1 MAFGKYTGWKGLAYR
16 GGLPMLSFLLHRIT
30 AVGII
35 LFVTLHIVASFAM
48 QEGWGDWGT
57 ALNVIYESWIFQIF
71 VYFCVIFHT
80 LNGLR
85 IVILD
90 FWPKYLKFQRE
101 LLILQWLV
109 FVPVYVLA
117 IYIMAT
123 TNLVGG

>member
-1 MAFGKYTGWKGLAYR
+1 MAFGKLIGWKGMAYR

-48 QEGWGDWGT
+48 QEALSWGT
-57 ALNVIYESWIFQIF
+57 SLNVIYESWIFQIF
-71 VYFCVIFHT
+71 VFFCVIFHT

-85 IVILD
+85 ITIMD
-90 FWPKYLKFQRE
+90 FWPKLLKFQRE
-101 LLILQWLV
+101 LLLLQWLV
-109 FVPVYVLA
+109 FIPIYAFA

-123 TNLVGG
+123 NNLAGG

>member
-1 MAFGKYTGWKGLAYR
+1 MAFGKLVGWKGLAYR

-35 LFVTLHIVASFAM
+35 LFVTLHIIASFAM
-48 QEGWGDWGT
+48 QEALSWGT
-57 ALNVIYESWIFQIF
+57 SLNVIYESWIFQIF

-85 IVILD
+85 ITIMD
-90 FWPKYLKFQRE
+90 FWPKLLKFQRE
-101 LLILQWLV
+101 LLLLQWLV
-109 FVPVYVLA
+109 FIPIYAFA

-123 TNLVGG
+123 INLAGG

>member
-30 AVGII
+30 AAGII

-48 QEGWGDWGT
+48 QEALGDWGT

-71 VYFCVIFHT
+71 VVFCVLFHT

-85 IVILD
+85 IVIMD
-90 FWPKYLKFQRE
+90 FWPRLLKYQRE
-101 LLILQWLV
+101 LLLLQWLI
-109 FVPVYVLA
+109 FLP
-117 IYIMAT
+117 IYILVVYIMVT
-123 TNLVGG
+123 TGLASV

>member
-1 MAFGKYTGWKGLAYR
+1 MAFGKLIGWKGLAYR

-48 QEGWGDWGT
+48 QEALSWGT
-57 ALNVIYESWIFQIF
+57 SLNVIYESWIFQIF
-71 VYFCVIFHT
+71 VYFCIIFHT

-85 IVILD
+85 ITIMD
-90 FWPKYLKFQRE
+90 FWPRLLKFQRE
-101 LLILQWLV
+101 LLLLQWLV
-109 FVPVYVLA
+109 FIPIYAFA

-123 TNLVGG
+123 TNLAGG